1 MTRTCTGG
9 DRGWRS
15 ESSHLIL
22 NTRGSDDIF
31 GQRRPLCVRAHKVQ
45 STIHVK
51 LGLKLACMG
60 HGGLEPCF
68 DLKAW
73 LINKGDTESGGVVGG
88 ND

>member
-9 DRGWRS
+9 NRGRRNN
-15 ESSHLIL
+15 SSPRID
-22 NTRGSDDIF
+22 TKGSDDIF
-31 GQRRPLCVRAHKVQ
+31 GQRCPLDVGANKVQ

-51 LGLKLACMG
+51 LGLELACMG

-73 LINKGDTESGGVVGG
+73 LVNKGDVESGGVVGG

>member
-1 MTRTCTGG
+1 MSRTCTGG
-9 DRGWRS
+9 DGRWWNV
-15 ESSHLIL
+15 SSRISD
-22 NTRGSDDIF
+22 TRGRDDIF
-31 GQRRPLCVRAHKVQ
+31 GQRCPLDVGANKVQ

-73 LINKGDTESGGVVGG
+73 LVNKGDTESGGVVGG